1 VSDGFS
7 FLRDQNWPNYLSAIA
22 IPQTEDILETF
33 EIRSRVALHKK
44 NRVLLIAAVYHF
56 RAQKQ
61 LASLS
66 LPFHIF
72 ERAT

>member
-7 FLRDQNWPNYLSAIA
+7 FLTDQNWLNYLSAIA
-22 IPQTEDILETF
+22 IPQNEAILETY
-33 EIRSRVALHKK
+33 EIRSLAALQKK
-44 NRVLLIAAVYHF
+44 SRVLLIAAVYHF

-61 LASLS
+61 LAPLS